1 METIKLEID
10 GKPVVTDKGKTILE
24 AARQAGI
31 EIPTLCYDKRLA
43 PFGACR
49 LCMVEITKNNRTRL
63 VTSCVY
69 PSEDGLKVKTET
81 EKIKKIRKM
90 ILELLLPL
98 SPTGPLESLAKK
110 YGIEK
115 SRFKEEPT
123 NCILCGLCVRY
134 CAEVKKANAISFI
147 SRGTEREVRFL
158 PEVAPNICPACREC
172 FSLCPSGKLVL
183 DNLDGTWY
191 LSTLWGQKK

>member
-1 METIKLEID
+1 MDEIKLEID
-10 GKPVVTDKGKTILE
+10 GKSIVTENGKTILE
-24 AARQAGI
+24 AARKAGI

-43 PFGACR
+43 SFGACR
-49 LCMVEITKNNRTRL
+49 LCMVEITKNNKTRL
-63 VTSCVY
+63 VTSCIY
-69 PSEDGLKVKTET
+69 PVEDNLKVKTRT
-81 EKIKKIRKM
+81 EKINKIRKL
-90 ILELLLPL
+90 ILEMLLPL

-110 YGIEK
+110 YGVEK
-115 SRFKEEPT
+115 SRFKQEPT
-123 NCILCGLCVRY
+123 HCILCGLCVRY
-134 CAEVKKANAISFI
+134 CAEVRKANAISFI

-158 PEVAPNICPACREC
+158 PEVAPNICPGCREC